1 MFKNE
6 SDLAKIA
13 QGDMLTID
21 GLRDA
26 LQSNRDDQIV
36 VARTDKG
43 VEIPL
48 SASFL
53 PSEARTLLA
62 GGLLA
67 ELRAGGETLSAGVVV
82 SGSVEQGSP
91 QESHNR
97 SIPGDEPVK
106 TAKEAAKAPK

>member
-1 MFKNE
+1 M
-6 SDLAKIA
+6 
-13 QGDMLTID
+13 
-21 GLRDA
+21 
-26 LQSNRDDQIV
+26 

-48 SASFL
+48 SVSFL

-67 ELRAGGETLSAGVVV
+67 ELRHGGETHSAGVVV
-82 SGSVEQGSP
+82 SASADQGSP
-91 QESHNR
+91 RESLN
-97 SIPGDEPVK
+97 IPTAGDDAVK